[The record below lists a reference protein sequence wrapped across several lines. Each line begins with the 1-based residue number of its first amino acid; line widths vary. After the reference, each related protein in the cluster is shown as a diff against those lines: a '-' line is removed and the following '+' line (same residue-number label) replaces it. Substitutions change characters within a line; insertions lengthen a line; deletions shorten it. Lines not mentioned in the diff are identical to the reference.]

1 MNVRVKYE
9 GVVDGMAQPR
19 GQFPHFR
26 RAGNFIFVSGISS
39 RLPDGSII
47 GASVDQTGTVQLD
60 LRSQTR
66 AVIEN
71 IRDILKAAGA
81 DLRDLVELSVFLT
94 NMDDFEQ
101 YNEIYNQY
109 FDYSGPART
118 TVAVHE
124 LPHPHLLIEIKAIA
138 YKET

>member
-1 MNVRVKYE
+1 
-9 GVVDGMAQPR
+9 MAEPR

-26 RAGNFIFVSGISS
+26 RAGNFIFVSGTSS
-39 RLPDGSII
+39 RLSDGSFI
-47 GASVDQTGTVQLD
+47 GVCVDETGAVNLD
-60 LRSQTR
+60 IRSQTK

-81 DLRDLVELSVFLT
+81 GLRDVVELSVFLT
-94 NMDDFEQ
+94 SMDDFEQ
-101 YNEIYNQY
+101 YNEVYNQY

-118 TVAVHE
+118 TVAVRE
-124 LPHPHLLIEIKAIA
+124 LPHPHLLVEIKAIA

>member
-1 MNVRVKYE
+1 MIVRTNYE
-9 GVVDGMAQPR
+9 GVVDGMAEPR

-47 GASVDQTGTVQLD
+47 GASVDETGAVQLD
-60 LRSQTR
+60 LRSQTK

-71 IRDILKAAGA
+71 IRDILKTAGVE
-81 DLRDLVELSVFLT
+81 LRDLVEVSVFLT
-94 NMDDFEQ
+94 SMDQFEQ

-118 TVAVHE
+118 TVAVRE
-124 LPHPHLLIEIKAIA
+124 LPHPHLLIEIKAVA